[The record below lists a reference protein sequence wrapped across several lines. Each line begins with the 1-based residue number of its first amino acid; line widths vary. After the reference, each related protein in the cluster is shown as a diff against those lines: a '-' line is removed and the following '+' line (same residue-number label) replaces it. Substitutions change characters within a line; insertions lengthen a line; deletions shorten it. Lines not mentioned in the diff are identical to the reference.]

1 MLSAV
6 YEHYRMVKLEMIN
19 RETDEIMQV
28 YLYATREI
36 AYNEAQVRKDNYIGY
51 RVSGFITDETLEYE
65 V

>member
-1 MLSAV
+1 MKGANK
-6 YEHYRMVKLEMIN
+6 MVKLEMIN

-28 YLYATREI
+28 YLYQTREV

-51 RVSGFITDETLEYE
+51 RVSDFITDETLEYE